1 MADSESIFKKKD
13 GSSSYLLNFIIV
25 VISFFVL
32 WLIYYLSGGPVV
44 PAIVFVF
51 AVVGYGLYK
60 FVTDSRG
67 HSFWT
72 GFWIW
77 QGLGPLIDTLIPI
90 VEFLFRLIGEIG
102 RAL

>member
-32 WLIYYLSGGPVV
+32 WLIYYLSGGPMV

-60 FVTDSRG
+60 FVSDSRG
-67 HSFWT
+67 YSFWT
-72 GFWIW
+72 GYWLA
-77 QGLGPLIDTLIPI
+77 QGLGPLVELLIPI
-90 VEFLFRLIGEIG
+90 AKFIIELVAEI
-102 RAL
+102 LKSL